1 MLALR
6 MLLRSWRGG
15 RIGLIFA
22 SLAMAVAVVVAVAL
36 VADRVERGL
45 VAESSSFLAADALVK
60 SSQPIPESWLEAARE
75 RGILTARTVV
85 FTSMVFHGDANH
97 LASVKAVQDAYPLR
111 GLLTLST
118 TPFATDASAHS
129 LVDHGPA
136 AGEAWV
142 DGRILPL
149 LGIGVGDSIDVGDV
163 SLRVT
168 QTVISEPDRGDSF
181 SLFGARVLM
190 NWRDLSASGLI
201 QPGSRAGYRL
211 LLSADDK
218 PLADY
223 LDWLRPQLNVHDKLL
238 SPGEAQ
244 ASLTDTLSRGRQF
257 LLLAGSIG
265 VVIAAIALALASR
278 HFAAGEMMSVALM
291 KSWGCSVARVRWLY
305 TQQCLWLGLAGL
317 SCGLLAG
324 WLFHLALL
332 EVMREW
338 LPIHLPAAGFA
349 PWLTGFA
356 TGLLCL
362 LGFALP
368 AMWHLPLQSP
378 LAVLRQNV
386 QATPLSSVRRFLIG
400 LAAVLSLLLLYS
412 GSLWLSLS
420 LLAGFGLIVLLTLSL
435 GWLMLRAST
444 LVTTRA
450 GGIWR
455 LALAN
460 LWRNRA
466 RNLIQTVAFAAA
478 ISLLLTMV
486 AIRGSLID
494 EWRWQLDDEAPNHF
508 LVNVAPYEL
517 DGVNQLLAKN
527 QLETVGWYS
536 MVRGRITHINGEE
549 PSEEL
554 VAREE
559 ELRRELN
566 LSWTATLPENNS
578 IVAGRWWHDENSLA
592 ELAAEYGP
600 NLAPL
605 SIEKDMAEE
614 IGVTLGDQLS
624 FSIGGLSFVGVVTST
639 RSLNWDSMTP
649 NFYILFPEGILEQ
662 YPRTFMTSLYV
673 APAQKT
679 IINDL
684 LQQYPTMLVIELDI
698 IIDRI
703 RTIVSQVTWGLELI
717 TLLILGCGV
726 LVMLTAVNL
735 SMRDRIFES
744 AILRTLGSSRR
755 LILGAQWAEF
765 SLLGLIA
772 GLLGAIGAELAVS
785 LLQRTLFDMPFAPH
799 PWLWLFGS
807 LFGGFLIGLM
817 GLLYSRRAVV
827 YPPLQVLRAI

>member
-6 MLLRSWRGG
+6 MLLRNWRGG
-15 RIGLIFA
+15 RIGLIFG
-22 SLAMAVAVVVAVAL
+22 SLAMAVAVVVSVAL

-45 VAESSSFLAADALVK
+45 VSESSSFLAADALVK
-60 SSQPIPESWLEAARE
+60 SSQPIPEAWLETARE
-75 RGILTARTVV
+75 REIKTAQIVV

-97 LASVKAVQDAYPLR
+97 LASVKAVQDGYPLR
-111 GLLTLST
+111 GKLKLST
-118 TPFATDASAHS
+118 TPFATDASLHQV
-129 LVDHGPA
+129 VDHGPA

-142 DGRILPL
+142 DARILPL
-149 LGIGVGDSIDVGDV
+149 LGLRVGDNIEVGDV
-163 SLRVT
+163 ALRVT
-168 QTVISEPDRGDSF
+168 QTIISEPDRGDSF

-190 NWRDLSASGLI
+190 NWDDLSASGLI
-201 QPGSRAGYRL
+201 QPGSRIGYRL
-211 LLSADDK
+211 LLSAGDDS
-218 PLADY
+218 LAAY
-223 LDWLRPQLNVHDKLL
+223 IDWLRPQLNVHDRLL

-244 ASLTDTLSRGRQF
+244 ASLTDTMKRGRQF

-278 HFAAGEMMSVALM
+278 QYATGEMMTVALM
-291 KSWGCSVARVRWLY
+291 KSWGRSAQRVRRFYL
-305 TQQCLWLGLAGL
+305 QQCLWLGLAGV
-317 SCGLLAG
+317 SIGLLAG
-324 WLFHLALL
+324 WLFHIALL

-338 LPIHLPAAGFA
+338 LPIQLPTAGLR

-368 AMWHLPLQSP
+368 SMWHLPMQSP
-378 LAVLRQNV
+378 LAVLRQDIQV
-386 QATPLSSVRRFLIG
+386 TPVGMARRFLFG
-400 LAAVLSLLLLYS
+400 LVSVLLMLIWYS
-412 GSLWLSLS
+412 GSMALSLS
-420 LLAGFGLIVLLTLSL
+420 ILAGFGLIAVSTFSL
-435 GWLMLRAST
+435 GWLMLRTST
-444 LVTTRA
+444 YATTRV

-486 AIRGSLID
+486 VIRGSLID

-517 DGVNQLLAKN
+517 DGVQQILESSQLPS
-527 QLETVGWYS
+527 VGWYS

-549 PSEEL
+549 PSEAL
-554 VAREE
+554 KAREE

-566 LSWTATLPENNS
+566 LSWSASLPENNS
-578 IVAGRWWHDENSLA
+578 IVEGSWWQGETSMADF
-592 ELAAEYGP
+592 AAKYGA

-605 SIEKDMAEE
+605 SIEKDMAQE
-614 IGVTLGDQLS
+614 IGVTLGDQLT

-649 NFYILFPEGILEQ
+649 NFYILFPEGFLEQ
-662 YPRTFMTSLYV
+662 YPRMFMTSLYV
-673 APAQKT
+673 PPTEKT
-679 IINDL
+679 IVNEL
-684 LQQYPTMLVIELDI
+684 LQQYPTILVIELDI

-726 LVMLTAVNL
+726 LVMLAAVNL
-735 SMRDRIFES
+735 SMKDRIFES
-744 AILRTLGSSRR
+744 AILRTLGSSKR

-772 GLLGAIGAELAVS
+772 GLLGAVGAELVVS
-785 LLQRTLFDMPFAPH
+785 LLQRTLFNMPFEFH
-799 PWLWLFGS
+799 PWLWFSGPF
-807 LFGGFLIGLM
+807 FGGLIIGVM
-817 GLLYSRRAVV
+817 GLLYSRRSVV
-827 YPPLQVLRAI
+827 YPPLQVLRMV